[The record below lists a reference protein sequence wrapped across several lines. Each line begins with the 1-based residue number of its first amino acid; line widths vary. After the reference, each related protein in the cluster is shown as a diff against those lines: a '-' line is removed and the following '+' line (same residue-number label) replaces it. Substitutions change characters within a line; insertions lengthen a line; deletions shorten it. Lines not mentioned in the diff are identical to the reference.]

1 MDDMNLAVISQ
12 LNQWLDD
19 REDCWLCTVLN
30 TWGSAP
36 RLPGSLMV
44 CNRAGSMVGSLSG
57 GCVEDDL
64 ISLLQQG
71 ELAASEA
78 TYKIYGETDEDIQR
92 FQLPCGGTLGI
103 LIEPFH
109 RSNISD
115 NVIEQFQT
123 IEHRLEQ
130 RTCVQRQCDYAGNS
144 HTVLASDHYP
154 AISYKLNDKE
164 QLVCVEHILGPSIHL
179 MIIGICEV
187 ARYLAQFALAT
198 GYRVSI
204 CDPRPEMAGQ
214 WNINHTT
221 LFTAM
226 PDDTIRAY
234 SADANSA
241 IVAVSH
247 DPRIDDM
254 GLMDAFD
261 SNAFYI
267 GAMGSKKTSEKRR
280 QRLQQLGVS
289 PEDLGRLKAPIGL
302 DIHSKTPAEIAISIL
317 AEIISTVGS
326 NRSRA
331 GN

>member
-12 LNQWLDD
+12 LNQWLKNQ
-19 REDCWLCTVLN
+19 EDCWLCTVLN

-44 CNRAGSMVGSLSG
+44 CNRDGSLVGSLSG
-57 GCVEDDL
+57 GCVEEDL
-64 ISLLQQG
+64 ISVLQRG
-71 ELAASEA
+71 ELAIGEPA
-78 TYKIYGETDEDIQR
+78 YKIYGETDEDIEK

-103 LIEPFH
+103 LIEPFPALA
-109 RSNISD
+109 SNPEL
-115 NVIEQFQT
+115 VQHFQLIEQHLQ
-123 IEHRLEQ
+123 Q
-130 RTCVQRQCDYAGNS
+130 RTCVQRLYDYENNS
-144 HTVLASDHYP
+144 RRVLPSSHHPDVQYQLD
-154 AISYKLNDKE
+154 SYGKVS
-164 QLVCVEHILGPSIHL
+164 QLDHILGPVIHL
-179 MIIGICEV
+179 MIIGVCEV

-204 CDPRPEMAGQ
+204 CDPRPEMASE
-214 WNINHTT
+214 WSVEHTT

-234 SADANSA
+234 SADNNSA

-280 QRLQQLGVS
+280 ERLRELGIS
-289 PEDLGRLKAPIGL
+289 AEDLKRLRAPIGL
-302 DIHSKTPAEIAISIL
+302 AIHSKTPAEIAISIL
-317 AEIISTVGS
+317 AEIISTAGS
-326 NRSRA
+326 NRNHA
-331 GN
+331 